1 MEFNELCRVTK
12 DKVLKVTKEVK
23 DLIGVSDTAL
33 AILKADYVNLMQVFN
48 VNPAES
54 VLNFDHAA
62 QPLGGRPGG
71 YIPSRKRR
79 ETTIL
84 LC

>member
-1 MEFNELCRVTK
+1 MEFNDLCRVTK

-33 AILKADYVNLMQVFN
+33 AISKADYVNLMQVFN

-54 VLNFDHAA
+54 VLKFDHAA
-62 QPLGGRPGG
+62 QSLGGRPRGTYPARRGG
-71 YIPSRKRR
+71 